1 MAVLLRLSNDFMM
14 HLSNLLPKCHMKRRT
29 LLQAATALGPSLAT
43 QWAQAQDKYPNKPI
57 TWVCPYAAGGNADS
71 RSRQVAKAMSSIMGQ
86 SIIIDNKAGAGGNI
100 GTEMIA
106 RGKPDG
112 YTIGMGNFAP
122 LAVNHA
128 LFKKLN
134 FDPLNDLVP
143 ITLIERGPL
152 ILMVRND
159 SPFKSVKDI
168 VAAAKA
174 EPGKLSYGSGGI
186 GGSHHLSG
194 ALFEHTAGIDM
205 IHAPYKSGSA
215 ASTDLMGG
223 QVHMMFEQMY
233 TAMPAIQGGRM
244 RALAITSKKR
254 SPLIPDLPTMTEQ
267 GYPAVEVLN
276 WQGLIGPKGL
286 PADIVKLLNSACNQA
301 LQTTEVKEKI
311 LSQGNELGGGT
322 PEQFAALIKAE
333 SPRWGKVV
341 RDAKIEPE

>member
-1 MAVLLRLSNDFMM
+1 M
-14 HLSNLLPKCHMKRRT
+14 
-29 LLQAATALGPSLAT
+29 AATAATLAPAV
-43 QWAQAQDKYPNKPI
+43 WAQDKYPSKPI

-71 RSRQVAKAMSSIMGQ
+71 RSRQVAKVMGSLLGQ
-86 SIIIDNKAGAGGNI
+86 PIIIDNKAGAGGNI
-100 GTEMIA
+100 GTEAIA

-134 FDPLNDLVP
+134 FDPFTDLVP
-143 ITLIERGPL
+143 ILLIEKGPL

-174 EPGKLSYGSGGI
+174 APGKLSYASGGI
-186 GGSHHLSG
+186 GGTHHLSG
-194 ALFEHTAGIDM
+194 ALFEHTAGVDM

-215 ASTDLMGG
+215 AATDLMGG
-223 QVHMMFEQMY
+223 QVDMMFEQMY
-233 TAMPAIQGGRM
+233 AAMPSIQGGKM
-244 RALAITSKKR
+244 RALAITSKAR
-254 SPLIPDLPTMTEQ
+254 SPLAPNIPTMAEQ

-276 WQGLIGPKGL
+276 WQGIVGPKGM
-286 PADIVKLLNSACNQA
+286 PAELIRQLNAVGNKA
-301 LQTTEVKEKI
+301 LQDADLRQKI
-311 LSQGNELGGGT
+311 LGQGNEVGGGT

-333 SPRWGKVV
+333 AARWGKVV
-341 RDAKIEPE
+341 RDARIEPE